1 MILQVWSAFPTS
13 PISQLRTSMPQK
25 IKWLKVLLRPTS
37 VLDARWSEPTVQNV
51 IITPI
56 FWSTSEAASQKTW
69 ATLRSG
75 QYYSFIMLTFGK
87 NIIGMY
93 MRANQWTFIREILI
107 SSIPTRNS
115 HVSIYR
121 HWRLA
126 VPIPIPSM
134 ALNLNAYVVS
144 RTAETQRHRQV
155 G

>member
-1 MILQVWSAFPTS
+1 MILKVWSAFPTS
-13 PISQLRTSMPQK
+13 PISQLRTSKPQK
-25 IKWLKVLLRPTS
+25 IKWLKVLPRPSS
-37 VLDARWSEPTVQNV
+37 VLGAKLTVLNV
-51 IITPI
+51 IITLI
-56 FWSTSEAASQKTW
+56 FWSTSEAVSQKTW

-87 NIIGMY
+87 NIIGMS